1 MHVHTRRPPLTL
13 WAWHFNTNAS
23 IQAALAPQ
31 NCSGAF
37 LFLKIIL
44 CGRACNYLRFFCCC
58 IVLCFPV
65 CLAAEVVPQRAAHR
79 AGEEGGAGCTLPECE
94 MPFLMF
100 SHILTELSVLIELV
114 FASFAWDKPQNYHPN
129 SAALLIAAPLFRFPA
144 TVYSD
149 KLSI

>member
-13 WAWHFNTNAS
+13 WAWRFNTNAS

-100 SHILTELSVLIELV
+100 SHILTVVRPYWVSLYFMRQTTELSPQLCSSADCCSLV
-114 FASFAWDKPQNYHPN
+114 QISSN
-129 SAALLIAAPLFRFPA
+129 SIFW
-144 TVYSD
+144 
-149 KLSI
+149 